1 MIYCDY
7 NATTPVDPRV
17 LEAMLP
23 LFSEDFANASSGHT
37 AGRAVARLVEQA
49 RGQVAALVGA
59 GRRNVVFTSGATEA
73 ANLAI
78 RGVLAGAEPGRR
90 RILVAATEHKAV
102 LAAAQDAA
110 RIHGGSVGLIR
121 VLRNGTPDLD
131 HLASLLSR
139 NVVLVAVMAA
149 NSETGAIADVRRAC
163 QLTHSA
169 GALYLCDVTQAAG
182 KIPVALEAQEIDLAV
197 LSAHKIY
204 GPKGVGAL
212 VASRPLQNRMT
223 PLIVGGGQERGLRSG
238 TVNSAGI
245 VGFGRAAAIAA
256 AELATD
262 ADRLRHLT
270 ALLHRLL
277 AEKLTG
283 VELNGPTVT
292 RLPNTLN
299 LRFAGADADAV
310 MTSTP
315 QVAVSAGS
323 ACKGSSTE
331 PSHVLTAM
339 GLDSTAVLESLRF
352 SLGRPTTEDE
362 VHTAADHVVTAVDHV
377 RSLHH
382 RSRPSSRAHTPT
394 RTRA

>member
-139 NVVLVAVMAA
+139 DVVLVAVMAA

-163 QLTHSA
+163 QLAHSA

-256 AELATD
+256 AELAAD

-299 LRFAGADADAV
+299 LRFVGADADAV
-310 MTSTP
+310 MTSMP

-339 GLDSTAVLESLRF
+339 GLDSAAVLESLRF
-352 SLGRPTTEDE
+352 SLGRPTTQDE
-362 VHTAADHVVTAVDHV
+362 VHTAADHVATAVDHV

-382 RSRPSSRAHTPT
+382 RPRSTSRTHT
-394 RTRA
+394 RTHT